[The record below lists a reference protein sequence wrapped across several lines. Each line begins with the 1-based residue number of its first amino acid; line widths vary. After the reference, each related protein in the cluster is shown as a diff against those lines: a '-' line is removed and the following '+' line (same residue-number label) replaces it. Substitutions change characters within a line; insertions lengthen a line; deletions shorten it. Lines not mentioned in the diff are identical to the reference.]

1 MATRIFPRFKPFTRL
16 YFECPLAP
24 SKIILSLIG
33 CCYYHGFCF
42 TTLTLNGSKFPK
54 KLKLFTCCTRIDL
67 TD

>member
-33 CCYYHGFCF
+33 CCYYHGFF
-42 TTLTLNGSKFPK
+42 FHN
-54 KLKLFTCCTRIDL
+54 
-67 TD
+67 TDTQWKQISQEVKIFLPAALVST